1 LKPALRASATDSGFR
16 IFGVEKE
23 LMSLR
28 TGLRHS
34 GQFSKG
40 GALTGRVSEK
50 PPLQIRQSPE
60 HGSYS

>member
-1 LKPALRASATDSGFR
+1 
-16 IFGVEKE
+16 
-23 LMSLR
+23 MSLH